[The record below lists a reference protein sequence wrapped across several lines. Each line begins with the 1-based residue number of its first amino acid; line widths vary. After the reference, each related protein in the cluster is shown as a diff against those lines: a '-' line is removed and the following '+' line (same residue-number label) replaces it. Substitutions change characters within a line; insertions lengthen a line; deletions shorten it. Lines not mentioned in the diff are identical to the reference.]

1 MARIKG
7 SKNKRPKSWQLMEEL
22 LARDF
27 DLVDEITNLFATTKD
42 DRIKSD
48 LLKVMIEYIFPK
60 AATTQLLSVKNLTD
74 DAHQMTPKEMLVNW
88 ETEVKPVLIK
98 QAEDEAQ

>member
-1 MARIKG
+1 MARPKG
-7 SKNKRPKSWQLMEEL
+7 SKNKHPKSWQLMEEL

-27 DLVDEITNLFATTKD
+27 DLVDEITALFTNTQD

-60 AATTQLLSVKNLTD
+60 AATTQLLINKSYSEEVQKLTPSEL
-74 DAHQMTPKEMLVNW
+74 A
-88 ETEVKPVLIK
+88 
-98 QAEDEAQ
+98 DELEKRAALLREPTLGSQ